1 MSGAEYLPGFS
12 KIIFKGAVKF
22 LKKKTALTKEEYEAL
37 SDRAKAKAFTVAGY
51 TEAVIIQEY
60 LDSLTEAVEQ
70 GKTLRDWKEEM
81 DTWLE
86 QHGYEG
92 MEPFKAHVIFE
103 TNIQTAYNAGH
114 YTSMM
119 QAREKRPYWMYVTAG
134 DDHVRET
141 HAALHG
147 AVYKY
152 DDPFWK
158 VWYPP
163 NGFRCR
169 CHVRSYS
176 EAQIQARGLEVQK
189 RPPFT
194 VDTETGEMQMLHP
207 DKGFSRNPA
216 RDIWKPDLAK
226 LSPKVRKVYRNRTAK
241 E

>member
-12 KIIFKGAVKF
+12 KMIFKGAVKF

-51 TEAVIIQEY
+51 AEAVIIQEY

-70 GKTLRDWKEEM
+70 GKTLSEWKQEM

-103 TNIQTAYNAGH
+103 TNIQTAYN
-114 YTSMM
+114 
-119 QAREKRPYWMYVTAG
+119 
-134 DDHVRET
+134 
-141 HAALHG
+141 

-176 EAQIQARGLEVQK
+176 EAQIQARRLEVQK